1 MIEYSS
7 EDDPN
12 KNNSFI
18 LKLQTNLFELF
29 DKKLKIENSCLDNV
43 KVIISTF
50 YSLFIVCSLFYQ
62 LNNEIKQ

>member
-50 YSLFIVCSLFYQ
+50 YSLLLFYCVFFI
-62 LNNEIKQ
+62 LSVE